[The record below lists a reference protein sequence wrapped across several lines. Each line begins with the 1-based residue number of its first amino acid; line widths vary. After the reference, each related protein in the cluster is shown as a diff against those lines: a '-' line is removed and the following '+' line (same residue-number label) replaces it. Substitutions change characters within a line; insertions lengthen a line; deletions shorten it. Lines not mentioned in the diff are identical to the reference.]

1 MNTKISEVEN
11 KIPDHAQYST
21 TQEFNTLTAEIF
33 GVRLTQV
40 NLLSKTD
47 FDTKLMS
54 FNRKITWNKTKYFE
68 ILKKINKSNN
78 KRLYIFLRQILFYK

>member
-1 MNTKISEVEN
+1 MDTKISEVEN
-11 KIPDHAQYST
+11 KILDHAQYST